1 MNKSIGKS
9 AKVIGGIIF
18 AVLVFAMVRAIFS
31 ANEQE
36 EGITPSTQ
44 STTSQAEED
53 NLDTQISPP
62 NGDLSLEERRTTRF
76 GVIEVQKTEQG
87 AQVFLNG
94 KALDL
99 SAPTVWLGPA
109 YRYGSSDFL
118 IARTVLDGAA
128 CPIFHTLINVKEAGA
143 IELSPLGECSDLI
156 QVTERPGKL
165 VVRVGGEAFFADA
178 SGVRKVKVSDATAEE
193 AAHEVDHP
201 STSLTNVLRPLVQPD
216 MKMYRWCGKLE
227 RAELDNPKAQALLVS
242 IGNEQYQHGFIAA
255 SFGKFDI
262 RTEFPSLR
270 LNSGVCVTGRYL
282 GNQES
287 STATGKTI
295 AVPVLTIFRLSN

>member
-1 MNKSIGKS
+1 MNKSISRS
-9 AKVIGGIIF
+9 AKVLGGIFF
-18 AVLVFAMVRAIFS
+18 AYLAFVAVRAIFS
-31 ANEQE
+31 GNEQE
-36 EGITPSTQ
+36 EGSNPPTEA
-44 STTSQAEED
+44 TTSQAEED
-53 NLDTQISPP
+53 ILDTQISPP
-62 NGDLSLEERRTTRF
+62 NGDLSLEERRATRF
-76 GVIEVQKTEQG
+76 GVVEVQKTEQG
-87 AQVFLNG
+87 AQVFLDG
-94 KALDL
+94 KALDI
-99 SAPTVWLGPA
+99 SAPNVWLGPT
-109 YRYGSSDFL
+109 YRYGNSDLL

-128 CPIFHTLINVKEAGA
+128 CPIFHTLINLKEGGT
-143 IELSPLGECSDLI
+143 IGLSPLGECSDLI

-178 SGVRKVKVSDATAEE
+178 TGVRKVKVSDATAEE
-193 AAHEVDHP
+193 AAHEVDNP

-262 RTEFPSLR
+262 RTEFPTLR
-270 LNSGVCVTGRYL
+270 LNSGICVTGRYL

-287 STATGKTI
+287 ASAAGKTI